1 MAKEKNKIELPVVLE
16 GELQA
21 RLIQLREDAG
31 FSTSQLADAMCL
43 SEEVILN
50 LENEDFDQLAE
61 PPYVR
66 GYLRNYAK
74 LGDTDP
80 SELISR
86 YEALRGADASEL
98 DYQIK
103 TSANINLS
111 KRKSMSPIWAQLIL
125 LALLIGGISLL
136 AMIPGVNQWFKTT
149 WSSLSTQLQ
158 SPTGESGSNPL
169 LTGSLPVPV
178 PLPDTD
184 IPTNN
189 NTTNLPLD
197 IGNTQSNNEPA
208 NQDNAE
214 NAKPADTQTE
224 SATETPANSETTTGT
239 TDNTQQVTNTETS
252 NATNAA
258 SNTEQA
264 TAEQQ
269 ETPATSSSDQLKI
282 KLVFNKD
289 VWLRIRNKDNKTVFE
304 GLNKLGT
311 NKDLTI
317 EKPLTFRVGNAQG
330 LSLFVDD
337 KAVDISQYIN
347 GSIANFTLE

>member
-1 MAKEKNKIELPVVLE
+1 MAKEKNKTEQPVVLE

-50 LENEDFDQLAE
+50 LENEEFDQLPE

-98 DYQIK
+98 NYQIK
-103 TSANINLS
+103 TSANIDIS

-158 SPTGESGSNPL
+158 SPKGESGSNPL

-178 PLPDTD
+178 PLPDAD
-184 IPTNN
+184 IPANN
-189 NTTNLPLD
+189 NSTNPPLYS
-197 IGNTQSNNEPA
+197 NSQSNNDPA
-208 NQDNAE
+208 NQGNAE
-214 NAKPADTQTE
+214 NTKPAETQTTN
-224 SATETPANSETTTGT
+224 ATETTTETTTDT
-239 TDNTQQVTNTETS
+239 TDNTQQATNNTTNTTDAS
-252 NATNAA
+252 N
-258 SNTEQA
+258 NTEQA
-264 TAEQQ
+264 ATIEQQ
-269 ETPATSSSDQLKI
+269 ETSAAGSSDQLNI

-304 GLNKLGT
+304 GINKLGT
-311 NKDLTI
+311 SKDLTI
-317 EKPLTFRVGNAQG
+317 DKPLTFRVGNAQG

>member
-1 MAKEKNKIELPVVLE
+1 MAKEKNKTELPVVLE

-31 FSTSQLADAMCL
+31 YSTSQLADAMCL
-43 SEEVILN
+43 SEEVILH
-50 LENEDFDQLAE
+50 LENEEFDELAE

-103 TSANINLS
+103 TSANIAIS

-125 LALLIGGISLL
+125 LAMLIGGIALL

-149 WSSLSTQLQ
+149 WSSLSNQLQ
-158 SPTGESGSNPL
+158 STNGESGSNPL

-178 PLPDTD
+178 PLPESEVS
-184 IPTNN
+184 TNAD
-189 NTTNLPLD
+189 TTNLPLD
-197 IGNTQSNNEPA
+197 IGNTQTNNKPA
-208 NQDNAE
+208 AKEGSEQ
-214 NAKPADTQTE
+214 AKPPEAQTE
-224 SATETPANSETTTGT
+224 QSNETT
-239 TDNTQQVTNTETS
+239 TNTETTTENTQNIAS
-252 NATNAA
+252 TDTNNEAA
-258 SNTEQA
+258 ETSKEAEKKEQD
-264 TAEQQ
+264 
-269 ETPATSSSDQLKI
+269 ETPATSSGDQIKI

-304 GLNKLGT
+304 GINKLGT
-311 NKDLTI
+311 SKDLTI

>member
-1 MAKEKNKIELPVVLE
+1 MAKEKNKTELPVVLE

-43 SEEVILN
+43 SEEVIHH
-50 LENEDFDQLAE
+50 LENEEFDQLAE

-74 LGDTDP
+74 LGDSDP
-80 SELISR
+80 NELISR

-98 DYQIK
+98 DYHMK
-103 TSANINLS
+103 TSANIDIT
-111 KRKSMSPIWAQLIL
+111 KRKSMSPVWAQLIL
-125 LALLIGGISLL
+125 LAMLIGGISLL

-158 SPTGESGSNPL
+158 APNNESGSNPL

-178 PLPDTD
+178 PLPDSD
-184 IPTNN
+184 IPANT
-189 NTTNLPLD
+189 NTTNLPLNT
-197 IGNTQSNNEPA
+197 GNTQSNNKPENNDEDTENVNPA
-208 NQDNAE
+208 NNQTE
-214 NAKPADTQTE
+214 NAIETVATTE
-224 SATETPANSETTTGT
+224 ATTTT
-239 TDNTQQVTNTETS
+239 TDNSQEVANTETTS
-252 NATNAA
+252 ATDTA
-258 SNTEQA
+258 SNTEQI
-264 TAEQQ
+264 EPQ
-269 ETPATSSSDQLKI
+269 ETPVSGSSDQLKI

>member
-1 MAKEKNKIELPVVLE
+1 MAKEKNKTEQPVVLE

-43 SEEVILN
+43 SEEVILH

-61 PPYVR
+61 PPYIR

-80 SELISR
+80 NELISR
-86 YEALRGADASEL
+86 YESLRGADANEL
-98 DYQIK
+98 HYQIK

-125 LALLIGGISLL
+125 LALLIGGITLL

-158 SPTGESGSNPL
+158 SPNGESGSNPL

-178 PLPDTD
+178 PLPDSD
-184 IPTNN
+184 VSEN
-189 NTTNLPLD
+189 NTTSLPLNN
-197 IGNTQSNNEPA
+197 GNTQSNINS
-208 NQDNAE
+208 
-214 NAKPADTQTE
+214 ADQNNTDDTNSAGTQTD
-224 SATETPANSETTTGT
+224 SS
-239 TDNTQQVTNTETS
+239 TDNTVNAEATTEDTQQTANTETTS
-252 NATNAA
+252 
-258 SNTEQA
+258 SDDPSITEQ
-264 TAEQQ
+264 TAEQAAAEQ
-269 ETPATSSSDQLKI
+269 ETPATSSSSDQLKI

>member
-1 MAKEKNKIELPVVLE
+1 MAKEKNKTEQPVVLE
-16 GELQA
+16 GELKT
-21 RLIQLREDAG
+21 RLVQLREDAG

-43 SEEVILN
+43 SEEVILH
-50 LENEDFDQLAE
+50 LENEDFDQLPE

-74 LGDTDP
+74 LEDTDP

-98 DYQIK
+98 NYQIK

-136 AMIPGVNQWFKTT
+136 AMIPSVNQWFKTT

-158 SPTGESGSNPL
+158 SPNGESGSNPL

-178 PLPDTD
+178 PLPDSD
-184 IPTNN
+184 ISSDN
-189 NTTNLPLD
+189 NTTNLPLNL
-197 IGNTQSNNEPA
+197 GNTQSNNTNE
-208 NQDNAE
+208 NQDNTENTNTAE
-214 NAKPADTQTE
+214 AQAD
-224 SATETPANSETTTGT
+224 SSTETVANSESSTAT
-239 TDNTQQVTNTETS
+239 TDVTQQTANAEVTNPTDEA
-252 NATNAA
+252 N
-258 SNTEQA
+258 NTEQ
-264 TAEQQ
+264 TTEQ
-269 ETPATSSSDQLKI
+269 ETPTAGSSDQLKI

>member
-1 MAKEKNKIELPVVLE
+1 MAKEKSKPELPVVLE
-16 GELQA
+16 GELQT
-21 RLIQLREDAG
+21 RLVQLREDAG
-31 FSTSQLADAMCL
+31 LSTSQLADAMCL
-43 SEEVILN
+43 SEEVILH

-80 SELISR
+80 KELISR
-86 YEALRGADASEL
+86 YEALRGAGAGEL

-103 TSANINLS
+103 TSANISIS
-111 KRKSMSPIWAQLIL
+111 KHKSMSPVWAQLIL

-136 AMIPGVNQWFKTT
+136 TMIPGVNQWFKTT

-158 SPTGESGSNPL
+158 SPNGESGNNPL

-178 PLPDTD
+178 PLPGTD
-184 IPTNN
+184 SAAMN
-189 NTTNLPLD
+189 NTANLPLD
-197 IGNTQSNNEPA
+197 IDNTQSNNKPTDQENTENA
-208 NQDNAE
+208 NSSDTQAESTTDTQAE
-214 NAKPADTQTE
+214 NT
-224 SATETPANSETTTGT
+224 TETAANIEAS
-239 TDNTQQVTNTETS
+239 DNTQQAANTETS
-252 NATNAA
+252 NTTNA
-258 SNTEQA
+258 EPA
-264 TAEQQ
+264 TAE
-269 ETPATSSSDQLKI
+269 TPVTGSSDQIKI

-311 NKDLTI
+311 DKDLTI

>member
-1 MAKEKNKIELPVVLE
+1 MAKENNKTEVPIVLE
-16 GELQA
+16 GELKE
-21 RLIQLREDAG
+21 RLIRLREDAG

-43 SEEVILN
+43 SEEVILH
-50 LENEDFDQLAE
+50 LENEEFDQLAE

-66 GYLRNYAK
+66 GYIRNYAK
-74 LGDTDP
+74 LGETDP
-80 SELISR
+80 NELISR

-103 TSANINLS
+103 SSANINIS
-111 KRKSMSPIWAQLIL
+111 KRKSMSPVWAQLIL
-125 LALLIGGISLL
+125 LAMLIGGIALL
-136 AMIPGVNQWFKTT
+136 AMIPGVNQWFKVT
-149 WSSLSTQLQ
+149 WSSLSNQLQ
-158 SPTGESGSNPL
+158 SRNGEPGTNPL

-178 PLPDTD
+178 PLPDTEF
-184 IPTNN
+184 PTNGE
-189 NTTNLPLD
+189 TTNLPLA
-197 IGNTQSNNEPA
+197 IGNSQENNKPVTEEGSE
-208 NQDNAE
+208 Q
-214 NAKPADTQTE
+214 AKPPETQTE
-224 SATETPANSETTTGT
+224 QSTETKANTESTTE
-239 TDNTQQVTNTETS
+239 NTPQVTNTET
-252 NATNAA
+252 NNKATNAA
-258 SNTEQA
+258 INTDQAGQEEIPSTNSSNQI
-264 TAEQQ
+264 
-269 ETPATSSSDQLKI
+269 KI

-311 NKDLTI
+311 NKDLSI

>member
-1 MAKEKNKIELPVVLE
+1 MAKEKNKTEQPVVLE

-31 FSTSQLADAMCL
+31 YSTSQLADAMCL
-43 SEEVILN
+43 SEEVILH

-80 SELISR
+80 NELINR
-86 YEALRGADASEL
+86 YESLRGADANEL
-98 DYQIK
+98 NYQIK
-103 TSANINLS
+103 TSANIDIS

-125 LALLIGGISLL
+125 LAFLIGGISLL

-158 SPTGESGSNPL
+158 SPNGESGSNPL

-178 PLPDTD
+178 PLPDSD
-184 IPTNN
+184 LPDNN
-189 NTTNLPLD
+189 NTTNLPLN
-197 IGNTQSNNEPA
+197 IGNNQTNTTANNQ
-208 NQDNAE
+208 NNATSTDTP
-214 NAKPADTQTE
+214 NTQTE
-224 SATETPANSETTTGT
+224 TAADTSNTAEAATE
-239 TDNTQQVTNTETS
+239 DTQQATNTETS
-252 NATNAA
+252 TTNDANT
-258 SNTEQA
+258 SDENTEQA
-264 TAEQQ
+264 SADE
-269 ETPATSSSDQLKI
+269 ETPSTGSSDQLKI

-304 GLNKLGT
+304 GLNKVGT

>member
-1 MAKEKNKIELPVVLE
+1 MAKEKNKTELPVVLE

-31 FSTSQLADAMCL
+31 YSTSQLADAMCL
-43 SEEVILN
+43 SEEVILH
-50 LENEDFDQLAE
+50 LENEEFDDLAE
-61 PPYVR
+61 PPYIR

-80 SELISR
+80 NELISR

-103 TSANINLS
+103 TSANIAIS
-111 KRKSMSPIWAQLIL
+111 RRKSMSPIWAQLIL
-125 LALLIGGISLL
+125 LAMLIGGIALL

-149 WSSLSTQLQ
+149 WSSLSNQLQ
-158 SPTGESGSNPL
+158 TTNGESRSNPL
-169 LTGSLPVPV
+169 LTGSLPVPA
-178 PLPDTD
+178 PLPGSEISTNTD
-184 IPTNN
+184 
-189 NTTNLPLD
+189 TTNLPLA
-197 IGNTQSNNEPA
+197 IGNTQTDNKSKPETEEGSEP
-208 NQDNAE
+208 
-214 NAKPADTQTE
+214 AKPAATQNE
-224 SATETPANSETTTGT
+224 QSTETT
-239 TDNTQQVTNTETS
+239 TNTETTTENS
-252 NATNAA
+252 QKIADTETNSDATKE
-258 SNTEQA
+258 TDKKEQD
-264 TAEQQ
+264 E
-269 ETPATSSSDQLKI
+269 TSSVASSGDQIKI

>member
-1 MAKEKNKIELPVVLE
+1 MAKEKNKTEQPVVLE

-31 FSTSQLADAMCL
+31 YSTSQLADAMCL
-43 SEEVILN
+43 SEEVILH
-50 LENEDFDQLAE
+50 LENEEFGDLAE

-80 SELISR
+80 NELISR

-103 TSANINLS
+103 TSANINIT

-125 LALLIGGISLL
+125 LAILIGGIALL

-149 WSSLSTQLQ
+149 WSSLSNQLQ
-158 SPTGESGSNPL
+158 TTSGESGSNPL
-169 LTGSLPVPV
+169 LTGSLPVPA
-178 PLPDTD
+178 PLPGSDISTNADT
-184 IPTNN
+184 TK
-189 NTTNLPLD
+189 LPLP
-197 IGNTQSNNEPA
+197 ISNTQTDNKPATEEDSEQAEPA
-208 NQDNAE
+208 V
-214 NAKPADTQTE
+214 TQTDQSTATTE
-224 SATETPANSETTTGT
+224 KATEDSQKIV
-239 TDNTQQVTNTETS
+239 DTETNS
-252 NATNAA
+252 DVTKEVDNK
-258 SNTEQA
+258 EQD
-264 TAEQQ
+264 
-269 ETPATSSSDQLKI
+269 ETPTSASGDQIKI

-304 GLNKLGT
+304 GINKLGT
-311 NKDLTI
+311 SKDLTI